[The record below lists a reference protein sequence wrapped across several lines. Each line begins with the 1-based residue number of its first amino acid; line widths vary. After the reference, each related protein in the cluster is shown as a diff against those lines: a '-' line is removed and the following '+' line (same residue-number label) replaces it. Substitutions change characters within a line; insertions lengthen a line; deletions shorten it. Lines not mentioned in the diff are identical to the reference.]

1 MIDAGR
7 LLADLK
13 RLRADLED
21 DLRARCEE
29 HPDLDA
35 PFRAEH
41 EQASGRTAQPYT
53 VWRDARLT
61 QIAAAW
67 LLGCVFVRFLE
78 DNGLVDPPRLSGP
91 GERRRRALDEHTA
104 WFRAHPI
111 DTDREYLLHVFRE
124 TAALPAAAPLFHPDH
139 NPVGTLDPSD
149 DAARRTLRPSG
160 DATARLLALWQGI
173 DPDTGVLTHDFTDP
187 DWDTRFLGDLYQDLS
202 DDARKRYALLQTPA
216 FVERF
221 ILDRTLT
228 PAVETF
234 GFRAV
239 RLIDPACGSGHFLL
253 GAFRRLDALRA
264 AHEPGTGPR
273 ERARRV
279 LAQIAGVDLNPFAV
293 AVARFRLLVAALRAA
308 EVRRLADA
316 PAFDVEVAA
325 GDALLHGPRP
335 GVEGARKRYLE
346 AAPDAA
352 ARTGKTGGVGGR
364 AASGRTGEPVG
375 DLVDLAETDGAGGTW
390 ADADADRTPHGA
402 PRAGNGAG
410 SPDADAVFDDPLA
423 HVYRTEDAA
432 ALRRILGRRYHAVV
446 GNPPYITP
454 KDPALNQ
461 AYRERFASCH
471 GKYSLGAPFTER
483 FFDLAAAPPPGAADP
498 AGFVG
503 MITANSF
510 MKREFGR
517 KLIEGFLPRRD
528 LTHVVDASGAY
539 IPGHGTPTVILF
551 GRNRPPVATT
561 VRAVLGVRGE
571 PATPDDPARGLV
583 WSAIVKQIDRPGSE
597 SDFVSVADVPRA
609 RFASH
614 PWSLGGGG
622 AAELKERLDGAGAGD
637 AKGAKG
643 AGDSK
648 EAVGTTLGV
657 LADSIGITAFTLE
670 DDIYLLPAETAR
682 RRSLPAGHVREM
694 VIGDAIRDWG
704 RDPREFA
711 VFPYDAELRL
721 IPDDPE
727 HPLLDYLWPARTN
740 LSNSRMFGGKT
751 KVQAGLRWFEY
762 GRLTADKLRTRL
774 SITFAEVSTHNHF
787 VLDRGGKVF
796 KQTAPVIKLSAEAT
810 EDDHLGLVGLLNSAV
825 ACFWLKQVS
834 HNKGSSVDSRGARQR
849 TAPFEDFYAFDG
861 SKLKRFPVPGARPL
875 ALARA
880 LDVLA
885 RERAA
890 LLPAAL
896 VARGVPTADGLRDAR
911 ARADAIRERMIA
923 LQEELDWRCHRLYGL
938 IDEDL
943 CLPAGDGEGA
953 GVWTDRPGAPIAP
966 EPPDLPRVRL
976 GERAFEIVLAR
987 RVAAGEAQTR
997 WFERHGAT
1005 PVTTVP
1011 DRWPAAY
1018 RDLVRRRIDA
1028 IERRPDLALIEQP
1041 ACKRRWND
1049 EPWETQQKRAL
1060 RGWLLDRLEA
1070 PAHWA
1075 EPRLTTAAALADR
1088 MAGDDEFL
1096 SAAALLAGRID
1107 FDVARLVTDL
1117 VEGDS
1122 VPLLPTVRF
1131 KPSGL
1136 RKRAAWEHT
1145 WDLQRREDA
1154 LDARTALPPSDPQ
1167 HLTPEQAAAAKA
1179 REVGA
1184 VPVPPRYA
1192 AADFRKPSWWRLR
1205 GKLDVPKERFFSLPG
1220 AERDQD
1226 PSLVIGWAGWDALA
1240 RSRATAAWFIDRK
1253 ERDGWPAPRLLPL
1266 LAALRELLPW
1276 VRQHHNAPDPDYG
1289 VGLGD
1294 YFAGFI
1300 DEEAH
1305 ALGLSRD
1312 ALRDWTPAE
1321 TRRRAGR
1328 RKEGGGSGR

>member
-21 DLRARCEE
+21 DLRARCAE

-35 PFRAEH
+35 PLRAEH

-91 GERRRRALDEHTA
+91 DPRRRRALDEHTGY
-104 WFRAHPI
+104 FRAHPT
-111 DTDREYLLHVFRE
+111 DTDRDYLLHVFRE
-124 TAALPAAAPLFHPDH
+124 TAVLPAAAPLFDPDH
-139 NPVGTLDPSD
+139 NPIGTLDPSD

-160 DATARLLALWQGI
+160 DAAARLLALWQRI
-173 DPDTGVLTHDFTDP
+173 DPDTGRLAHDFTDA
-187 DWDTRFLGDLYQDLS
+187 DGDTRFLGDLYQDLS

-216 FVERF
+216 FVEGF

-228 PAVETF
+228 PAVEEF
-234 GFRAV
+234 GFRDV

-253 GAFRRLDALRA
+253 GAFERLAARWA

-273 ERARRV
+273 ERARRA
-279 LAQIAGVDLNPFAV
+279 LAQIAGVDLNPFAA

-316 PAFDVEVAA
+316 PEFDIEVAT

-346 AAPDAA
+346 AASAGPAPDAA
-352 ARTGKTGGVGGR
+352 VDVAAAAPGVGG
-364 AASGRTGEPVG
+364 P
-375 DLVDLAETDGAGGTW
+375 
-390 ADADADRTPHGA
+390 
-402 PRAGNGAG
+402 
-410 SPDADAVFDDPLA
+410 PDADAVFDDPLA
-423 HVYRTEDAA
+423 HVYRTEDAE

-446 GNPPYITP
+446 GNPPYVTP

-471 GKYSLGAPFTER
+471 RKYSLGTPFTER
-483 FFDLAAAPPPGAADP
+483 FFDLAAEAPPGAAEP

-551 GRNRPPVATT
+551 GRNRPPVADR

-571 PATPDDPARGLV
+571 PATPEDPAHGLV
-583 WSAIVKQIDRPGSE
+583 WSAIVEQVDRPGSE
-597 SDFVSVADVPRA
+597 SAFVSVADVPRA

-622 AAELKERLDGAGAGD
+622 AGELKERLDKTSESSGA
-637 AKGAKG
+637 
-643 AGDSK
+643 
-648 EAVGTTLGV
+648 TLGELV
-657 LADSIGITAFTLE
+657 RSVGFGVILGEDEAFTLADE
-670 DDIYLLPAETAR
+670 VKWRQHLPTSMSRPLVIGELVRDWIFSWETLVLFPYSSDIVLCSEEGIRKWLWPLRTTLASRLDFTKKTYADCGRPYWEYHQIPAER
-682 RRSLPAGHVREM
+682 N
-694 VIGDAIRDWG
+694 
-704 RDPREFA
+704 
-711 VFPYDAELRL
+711 
-721 IPDDPE
+721 
-727 HPLLDYLWPARTN
+727 RTP
-740 LSNSRMFGGKT
+740 
-751 KVQAGLRWFEY
+751 
-762 GRLTADKLRTRL
+762 L
-774 SITFAEVSTHNHF
+774 SIAFPEVATHNHF

-796 KQTAPVIKLSAEAT
+796 KQTVPVIKLPEDAT
-810 EDDHLGLVGLLNSAV
+810 EDDHLGLVGLLNSST
-825 ACFWLKQVS
+825 ACFWMKQAS
-834 HNKGSSVDSRGARQR
+834 HNKGGGGEWWEQR
-849 TAPFEDFYAFDG
+849 YQFDG
-861 SKLKRFPVPGARPL
+861 TKLKRFPVPADRPL

-880 LDVLA
+880 LDTLA
-885 RERAA
+885 RERAE

-896 VARGVPTADGLRDAR
+896 VARGVPTADALRDAR
-911 ARADAIRERMIA
+911 VRADAIRERMIA
-923 LQEELDWRCHRLYGL
+923 LQEELDWRCYRLYGI
-938 IDEDL
+938 IDDDLRLPGDDPQPLPVAPDPREREDADAATSVAD
-943 CLPAGDGEGA
+943 AG
-953 GVWTDRPGAPIAP
+953 
-966 EPPDLPRVRL
+966 PDLPGVRL

-1005 PVTTVP
+1005 PVTTIP
-1011 DRWPAAY
+1011 ERWPAAY
-1018 RDLVRRRIDA
+1018 RDLVQRRIDA
-1028 IERRPDLALIEQP
+1028 IEQRPDLALIEQP
-1041 ACKRRWND
+1041 VHKRRWND
-1049 EPWETQQKRAL
+1049 EPWEAQQERAL
-1060 RGWLLDRLEA
+1060 RGWLLDRLET
-1070 PAHWA
+1070 PVHWA

-1088 MAGDDEFL
+1088 MRDDDEFL
-1096 SAAALLAGRID
+1096 SAAALYAERID
-1107 FDVARLVTDL
+1107 FDVTRLVTEL
-1117 VEGDS
+1117 VEGES
-1122 VPLLPTVRF
+1122 VPLLPAVRF
-1131 KPSGL
+1131 APSGL

-1154 LDARTALPPSDPQ
+1154 LDARTALPPSDPA

-1179 REVGA
+1179 REVGT

-1192 AADFRKPSWWRLR
+1192 AADFRKSSWWRLR

-1220 AERDQD
+1220 CERDQD
-1226 PSLVIGWAGWDALA
+1226 PSPVVGWAGWDALA

-1253 ERDGWPAPRLLPL
+1253 ERDGWSAPRLLPL

-1289 VGLGD
+1289 VGMGD
-1294 YFAGFI
+1294 YFTGFI
-1300 DEEAH
+1300 DEEAR
-1305 ALGLSRD
+1305 ALGLSAD
-1312 ALRDWTPAE
+1312 AIRDWAPPD
-1321 TRRRAGR
+1321 TRRRGR
-1328 RKEGGGSGR
+1328 RRQGGGGTDA